1 MECCRT
7 REEMGIQGIKL
18 LLKEYPTIPPRT
30 IDLSNEVI
38 SHGAIDALS
47 DLLSVNFGL
56 KKLVLENCGIDDEVS
71 LRIRAHLKLTS
82 LTSSFLQS
90 VKPLLH
96 ALLVSGNVP
105 TLSLAN
111 NKRIKSKGWKLIAIF
126 LRKVRLDCSITHCAT
141 KLY

>member
-1 MECCRT
+1 
-7 REEMGIQGIKL
+7 MGIQGIKL

-71 LRIRAHLKLTS
+71 LRIRA
-82 LTSSFLQS
+82 
-90 VKPLLH
+90 
-96 ALLVSGNVP
+96 
-105 TLSLAN
+105 
-111 NKRIKSKGWKLIAIF
+111 
-126 LRKVRLDCSITHCAT
+126 RL
-141 KLY
+141 